1 MQLHMGLST
10 LLFFIFF
17 FFLFLSSGRCL
28 FLKIFIYFLFFLIYR
43 ASFPTR
49 PSSSLFFF
57 FDLLGRLPTHPVLIF
72 FFFFIYLLLLFFFF
86 RCDFFSRHDFYFL
99 INLGYWFF
107 GLFIPF
113 LVSIE
118 HHFLIRVCVYPF
130 FGFN

>member
-28 FLKIFIYFLFFLIYR
+28 FLKIFIYFLFFLIYW

-57 FDLLGRLPTHPVLIF
+57 LIYWAGFLHIQFSYSSSSLFIYCYCF
-72 FFFFIYLLLLFFFF
+72 FFFLDVI
-86 RCDFFSRHDFYFL
+86 FFSRHDFYFL

-118 HHFLIRVCVYPF
+118 HHFLIRVCV
-130 FGFN
+130 